1 MNKEEILKNK
11 KILIVDDEKDILD
24 TLTELLSMCLLKKAS
39 TFNDAIDLLESDYFD
54 LAILD
59 IMGVDGFKLL
69 ETAMERKTPAAMLT
83 ANALSPEN
91 TVKSFKKGAV
101 YYIPKEKITEIRSCL
116 TEIFE
121 SIEKGKSI
129 WERWLDRFSGYY
141 DEKFGNNWKDK
152 DEDFLPVNEF
162 LEKPVNPDFL
172 LEKIR
177 TALGH

>member
-1 MNKEEILKNK
+1 MTNKEILNNK

-24 TLTELLSMCLLKKAS
+24 TLEEMLPMCRLKRAS
-39 TFNDAIDLLESDYFD
+39 SFESARNLLESDYFD

-69 ETAMERKTPAAMLT
+69 ETAMERKIPAAMLT

-141 DEKFGNNWKDK
+141 DEKFGNNWKGK
-152 DEDFLPVNEF
+152 DEDFWKNF
-162 LEKPVNPDFL
+162 SNY
-172 LEKIR
+172 I
-177 TALGH
+177 

>member
-1 MNKEEILKNK
+1 MNNKEILNNK

-24 TLTELLSMCLLKKAS
+24 TLEEMLTMCRLKRAS
-39 TFNDAIDLLESDYFD
+39 SFESAIDLLESDYFD

-59 IMGVDGFKLL
+59 IMGVDGFRLL
-69 ETAMERKTPAAMLT
+69 ETAMERKIPAAMLT

-91 TVKSFKKGAV
+91 TVRSFKKGAV

-141 DEKFGNNWKDK
+141 DEKFGNNWKDR
-152 DEDFLPVNEF
+152 DVDFWKNF
-162 LEKPVNPDFL
+162 SNY
-172 LEKIR
+172 I
-177 TALGH
+177 